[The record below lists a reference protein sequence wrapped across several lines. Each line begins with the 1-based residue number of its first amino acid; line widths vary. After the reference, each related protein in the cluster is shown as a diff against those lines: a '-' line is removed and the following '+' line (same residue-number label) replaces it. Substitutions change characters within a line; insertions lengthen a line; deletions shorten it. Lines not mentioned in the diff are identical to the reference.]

1 MINLQNY
8 FINISI
14 GKIIEN
20 NCLKQCSVNYLG
32 PSNYPKHYQFATK
45 IYSRAQTITHASILL
60 SLHLNCDDR
69 YDACKP
75 IENIRG
81 HDIITAHRVNT
92 GLSIPLLIEIG

>member
-1 MINLQNY
+1 M
-8 FINISI
+8 
-14 GKIIEN
+14 
-20 NCLKQCSVNYLG
+20 C
-32 PSNYPKHYQFATK
+32 
-45 IYSRAQTITHASILL
+45 AQTNTEHLRVRRILL

-69 YDACKP
+69 YDADARKP

>member
-1 MINLQNY
+1 M
-8 FINISI
+8 
-14 GKIIEN
+14 
-20 NCLKQCSVNYLG
+20 
-32 PSNYPKHYQFATK
+32 
-45 IYSRAQTITHASILL
+45 RAQTIRAFTHTSILL

-69 YDACKP
+69 YDADACKP